1 MFVDQVKNAN
11 DAKSFC
17 ETQQGRLFEPRSAH
31 TNELVYD
38 KGNDVLSGERMW
50 IGVVTQNGKSGP
62 WKFATSG
69 DNVTQLFWSSG
80 QPNEGSNE
88 IWAYFGCGGKN
99 WCDAGPSNSYRFIC
113 ELYSKNIGN
122 IIVDIKVRT

>member
-11 DAKSFC
+11 DAKSYC
-17 ETQQGRLFEPRSAH
+17 ESRHGFLFEPRSAH

-62 WKFATSG
+62 WKFATTG
-69 DNVTQLFWSSG
+69 DDVIQPLWHSG
-80 QPNEGSNE
+80 QPNEAGYE
-88 IWAYFGCGGKN
+88 IWAYLGCGGEK
-99 WCDAGPSNSYRFIC
+99 WCDAGPTNTYRFIC
-113 ELYSKNIGN
+113 EYSV
-122 IIVDIKVRT
+122 VDFSAIKVCT